1 VASKIATLAAV
12 TNSTTTLKQ
21 ARYCRYWN
29 NYLKSIK
36 LDDNPFLSNFTR
48 SEKHHL
54 IAGFG
59 TTMHP
64 SNDVQD
70 KPSSRGTPPVSSMI
84 CATFNAVAQAYQ
96 ANNLLSPIHDAD
108 GKLAFILQQ
117 VVKGYANQDRPSEK
131 RQTVITSRVIH
142 LVTHLRNT
150 ANDSDD
156 KDTTCGQ
163 LCGGT

>member
-1 VASKIATLAAV
+1 
-12 TNSTTTLKQ
+12 
-21 ARYCRYWN
+21 
-29 NYLKSIK
+29 
-36 LDDNPFLSNFTR
+36 
-48 SEKHHL
+48 
-54 IAGFG
+54 
-59 TTMHP
+59 
-64 SNDVQD
+64 
-70 KPSSRGTPPVSSMI
+70 MI